1 MSSTTAIV
9 DLLPINLDGETVYVT
24 WQEAAAVHLARLL
37 EKGVPWLMN
46 RVAAIGPAKLLLWA
60 GFGSL
65 LLVATFSDGD
75 HGNRKRRRLACPKKS
90 LR

>member
-1 MSSTTAIV
+1 MPSTTVIL
-9 DLLPINLDGETVYVT
+9 DLLPINLDGETVYVM
-24 WQEAAAVHLARLL
+24 WQKAAAVRLARLL

-46 RVAAIGPAKLLLWA
+46 RVAAIGPAKLLFWA

-65 LLVATFSDGD
+65 FLIAALSDR
-75 HGNRKRRRLACPKKS
+75 HQGNQERPRLACPKKS